1 MAIPVYRPSHITT
14 ISHIPI
20 IPDIIRAVLIWDG
33 AVIQGTIIITSIGIG
48 TTIDQV
54 IIITNTIMAS
64 DEDINRVAMV
74 DTIETITGRANVEAN
89 GFDKL
94 IDRNGGQMGR
104 VN

>member
-14 ISHIPI
+14 ISRIPI

-54 IIITNTIMAS
+54 IITNTIMAI

-74 DTIETITGRANVEAN
+74 DTIGTITGRATVEAN

-94 IDRNGGQMGR
+94 NARNGGQMGR